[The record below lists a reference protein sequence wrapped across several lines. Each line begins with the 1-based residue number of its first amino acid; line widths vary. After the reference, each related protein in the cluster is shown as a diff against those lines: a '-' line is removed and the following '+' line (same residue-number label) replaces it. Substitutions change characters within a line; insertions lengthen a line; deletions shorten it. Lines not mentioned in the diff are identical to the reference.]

1 MDTIKN
7 SDLPRGFKAGTA
19 AAGFKAQGR
28 DDLGIILSDR
38 DAVVAGLFTL
48 NVFKASPVMV
58 CKDILR
64 RFGKARAIIANSGQ
78 ANACTGEEGIARC
91 HETQRMVA
99 GPLGISPDA
108 VMPMSTG
115 VIGDQLKMDLWEKAV
130 PALIKSIGSRDA
142 EGFTRA
148 FMTTDTFPKFTSRE
162 VRVSGGTIR
171 LTTMAK
177 GAGMICPNMA
187 TMLCV
192 VLTDAMLDQKL
203 WQEMFSRS
211 VNLTFNRVSVDGDTS
226 TNDTILGLANGAS
239 GVTLTAD
246 DAAVLEKELT
256 DILKVTA
263 HMLVKDGEGATKVLR
278 ITVTGADSDRDAEQV
293 ARTVGNSQLVKTAMY
308 GMDANWGRIIA
319 AVGRAGVPM
328 KPEDVSV
335 SLCGVEL
342 FRNGQP
348 LGGDFDA
355 ALEAPLKERLIPVDI
370 SVGVGPGTFTLETA
384 DLSVGYVK
392 LNSDYRS

>member
-1 MDTIKN
+1 MDTVTKG
-7 SDLPRGFKAGTA
+7 DLPQGYKAGAA
-19 AAGFKAQGR
+19 AAGFKAHGR

-38 DAVVAGLFTL
+38 DAVVAGVFTL
-48 NVFKASPVMV
+48 NVFKAAPVTV
-58 CKDILR
+58 CKDILK

-99 GPLGISPDA
+99 ERLGISPDA

-130 PALIKSIGSRDA
+130 PALIESIGTRDA

-148 FMTTDTFPKFTSRE
+148 FMTTDTYPKFTSRE
-162 VRVSGGTIR
+162 VKVSGGTIR
-171 LTTMAK
+171 MTTMAK
-177 GAGMICPNMA
+177 GSGMICPNMA

-192 VLTDAMLDQKL
+192 VLTDAALDQKL

-211 VNLTFNRVSVDGDTS
+211 VDLTFNRVSVDGDTS
-226 TNDTILGLANGAS
+226 TNDTILGFANGAS
-239 GVTLTAD
+239 GI
-246 DAAVLEKELT
+246 ELT
-256 DILKVTA
+256 EEDCAIVERELRDILKVTA
-263 HMLVKDGEGATKVLR
+263 HMLVKDGEGATKVLH
-278 ITVTGADSDRDAEQV
+278 ITVTGADSDADAEQI
-293 ARTVGNSQLVKTAMY
+293 ARTVGGSQLVKTAMY

-335 SLCGVEL
+335 TMCGVEL

-348 LGGDFDA
+348 LSGNFDA
-355 ALEAPLKERLIPVDI
+355 QLEGPLKERDIPVDI
-370 SVGVGPGTFTLETA
+370 SVGVGPGAFTLETA
-384 DLSVGYVK
+384 DLSVEYVHI
-392 LNSDYRS
+392 NADYRS